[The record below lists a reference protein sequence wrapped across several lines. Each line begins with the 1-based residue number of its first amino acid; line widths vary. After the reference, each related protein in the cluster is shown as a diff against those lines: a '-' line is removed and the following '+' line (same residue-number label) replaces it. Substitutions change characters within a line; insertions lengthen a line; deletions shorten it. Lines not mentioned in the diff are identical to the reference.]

1 MSGQFFDTNVIVYA
15 HDPADPRKQ
24 GQARAA
30 MHEAMVSRAFV
41 VSTQVMQE
49 FYSVALRRDW
59 MSAGQAAGVLRLLAG
74 YTVVPADAASVLRA
88 IELQQRYRL
97 SVWDALIVQAA
108 IDARCSV
115 IYSEDLQTGMR
126 FEMPGESTLE
136 VVNPFSADAPPAV
149 HERAAG
155 YRVAAP
161 AAAAKKASRRPPA
174 R

>member
-1 MSGQFFDTNVIVYA
+1 MSGRFFDTNVIVYA

-30 MHEAMVSRAFV
+30 VQGAMVGRAFV

-59 MSAGQAAGVLRLLAG
+59 MSARQAGGVLRLLAG

-88 IELQQRYRL
+88 IELEQRYRL

-108 IDARCSV
+108 LDARCSV

-126 FEMPGESTLE
+126 FETPGAPTVE
-136 VVNPFSADAPPAV
+136 VVNPFSAEAPPAV
-149 HERAAG
+149 HERRAG
-155 YRVAAP
+155 YRVASP
-161 AAAAKKASRRPPA
+161 AAAAKQASRRRPV